1 MFYYSNS
8 DKKRKTKPVTDSVKD
23 FLKDLIDYAV
33 CLYIM
38 LMLAVFPFYFTDGY
52 IHIGSDK
59 AEFFCR
65 LSVNAGRVLVLPVLL
80 YLLISL
86 GILMRDN
93 GKQCSLKK
101 IMRENISLTDIFA
114 FVYCRNMLS
123 CLMSVLRNKIQHSS
137 WCRDSG
143 FDVCDADACKCRR
156 KSRSGKI
163 FYLLHIV

>member
-93 GKQCSLKK
+93 
-101 IMRENISLTDIFA
+101 
-114 FVYCRNMLS
+114 
-123 CLMSVLRNKIQHSS
+123 
-137 WCRDSG
+137 
-143 FDVCDADACKCRR
+143 
-156 KSRSGKI
+156 
-163 FYLLHIV
+163 